1 MSKCRATRSFD
12 RNKSRKHY
20 IDYLSAWNIWFNAQK
35 KHLTKYSSTRFM
47 KASCFISKIN
57 EKEHM
62 LGVTLETT
70 LEEKR
75 VSRKKRMPGEQA
87 RYSVSQDP
95 FHNFKINVY
104 RRIVDQ
110 ITTSIDERF
119 SKNKDLIRDT
129 ACLDPP
135 RFPEI
140 SCNGLAKE
148 SLENLIPIDRAWFS
162 KTESRIDNLSERFS
176 FSYKNTSRWVSGKQ
190 CQQ

>member
-1 MSKCRATRSFD
+1 
-12 RNKSRKHY
+12 
-20 IDYLSAWNIWFNAQK
+20 
-35 KHLTKYSSTRFM
+35 
-47 KASCFISKIN
+47 
-57 EKEHM
+57 M

-87 RYSVSQDP
+87 RDSVSQDP

-148 SLENLIPIDRAWFS
+148 SLENLIPIDRA
-162 KTESRIDNLSERFS
+162 
-176 FSYKNTSRWVSGKQ
+176 
-190 CQQ
+190 